1 MSGAT
6 NPWVALRPGMDA
18 SRVARDVESAHDAFL
33 LQGESA
39 ADVRP
44 VVLDSWQRSLR
55 SGVDPDSEAT
65 ESWADADLRSYRNS
79 HPMSIVRPIV
89 RRLLLDDIAE
99 TGLLVAISDADGRL
113 LWVEG
118 DHAAKDRAALMNFA
132 EGADWSER
140 RVGTN
145 APGTALV
152 VDDCVQIF
160 ASEHFS
166 RVVQDWS
173 CSAAP
178 VHDPL
183 SGAMLGAID
192 ITGGPRVAAPEVL
205 SLVRA
210 TVAAAEAH
218 LSLKAAGAALGS
230 QVRTG
235 STLSVLGGPAELI
248 HEGRRVQL
256 SRRHA
261 EVLLLLAENP
271 EGMSADRLAVLLDE
285 ADLDAVTVRAE
296 VSRLRRVL
304 GADAVTS
311 RPYRLAIPLRTDVGA
326 VRSALDRG
334 DTAGALGRYR
344 GPLLPESNAPGI
356 VELREELRTA
366 MRAAL
371 LRSAEPDL
379 MREWTLAADGRDDRD
394 CWAAYR
400 SLLDPASPRYAQAS
414 ARIELLDRRFGQ
426 G

>member
-1 MSGAT
+1 
-6 NPWVALRPGMDA
+6 MDA
-18 SRVARDVESAHDAFL
+18 SRVARDVESAHEAFVA
-33 LQGESA
+33 QGRTGT

-55 SGVDPDSEAT
+55 NGVDPDSEAT
-65 ESWADADLRSYRNS
+65 DSWTDTDLRSYRNS
-79 HPMSIVRPIV
+79 HPMAVVRPIV

-132 EGADWSER
+132 EGANWSED

-178 VHDPL
+178 VHDPV

-230 QVRTG
+230 HVRTG
-235 STLSVLGGPAELI
+235 STLSVLGGPAELT
-248 HEGRRVQL
+248 HAGRRVQL

-261 EVLLLLAENP
+261 EVLVLLSENP
-271 EGMSADRLAVLLDE
+271 EGLSADRLAVLLDE

-311 RPYRLAIPLRTDVGA
+311 RPYRLAIPLRTDVA
-326 VRSALDRG
+326 TVRAALDGG

-371 LRSAEPDL
+371 LRTAEPHL
-379 MREWTLAADGRDDRD
+379 MREWTMAVDGRDDRD

-400 SLLDPASPRYAQAS
+400 SLLDPAGARYAQAS
-414 ARIELLDRRFGQ
+414 ARIELLDRRFGR